1 MGRPSCT
8 QRELSSAT
16 GCSLGAVNEAIAH
29 LRAIGWL
36 EPEQMQ
42 TARRTRRDYR
52 LTELGVAEL
61 NELRSEL
68 RMTFKVKFEL
78 MQKDATSDE
87 GGDYQ

>member
-1 MGRPSCT
+1 
-8 QRELSSAT
+8 
-16 GCSLGAVNEAIAH
+16 
-29 LRAIGWL
+29 
-36 EPEQMQ
+36 MQ